1 MIEAKSLTLENTV
14 IVGIINIRQ
23 DETQSKE
30 YLDELAFLAYTAGGV
45 VLKRFI
51 QKMRIPNPKTFIG
64 SGKMSEVEHFVSK
77 NVNKNDSANNAKKQI
92 LRSYTA
98 GN

>member
-23 DETQSKE
+23 DETQSKQ
-30 YLDELAFLAYTAGGV
+30 YLDELAFLAYTAGGM

-51 QKMRIPNPKTFIG
+51 QKIRIPNPKTFIV
-64 SGKMSEVEHFVSK
+64 SGKMSEVEHFFSENGVTT
-77 NVNKNDSANNAKKQI
+77 VVFDDELTPAQQ
-92 LRSYTA
+92 
-98 GN
+98 GNIE

>member
-14 IVGIINIRQ
+14 IVGIINIWQ

-30 YLDELAFLAYTAGGV
+30 YLDELAFLAYTAGGM

-51 QKMRIPNPKTFIG
+51 QIQLR
-64 SGKMSEVEHFVSK
+64 MSMMPPLL
-77 NVNKNDSANNAKKQI
+77 I
-92 LRSYTA
+92 
-98 GN
+98 

>member
-30 YLDELAFLAYTAGGV
+30 YLDE
-45 VLKRFI
+45 
-51 QKMRIPNPKTFIG
+51 
-64 SGKMSEVEHFVSK
+64 
-77 NVNKNDSANNAKKQI
+77 
-92 LRSYTA
+92 
-98 GN
+98 